1 MIALRRT
8 PEVTTDMST
17 TADIIDEKLV
27 DPDPI
32 KQFQNWFQTASEANL
47 PLPEAMS
54 LSTVSR
60 DGKPS
65 SRMVLLKRVDQ
76 EGFVFFTNYLSS
88 KAKDLENNNNAALV
102 FFWPQLERQV
112 RVEGTVTKTT
122 VAESREYFASRP
134 RGSQIGAWASPQSQ
148 IISSRSELE
157 HRQAQIEE
165 LYRDREIDCPE
176 NWGGFC
182 LRPERI
188 EFWKGRSDRLHDRIV
203 YVRGADSSWSIKR
216 LAP

>member
-1 MIALRRT
+1 
-8 PEVTTDMST
+8 MST
-17 TADIIDEKLV
+17 TADILDEKLV
-27 DPDPI
+27 DRDPI
-32 KQFQNWFQTASEANL
+32 KQFENWFQAAVHANL
-47 PLPEAMS
+47 PLAEATS

-65 SRMVLLKRVDQ
+65 ARMVLLKRVDE
-76 EGFVFFTNYLSS
+76 EGFVFFTNYLSA
-88 KAKDLENNNNAALV
+88 KAKDLENNKNAALV

-148 IISSRSELE
+148 IISSRAELE

-188 EFWKGRSDRLHDRIV
+188 EFWQGRRDRLHDRIV
-203 YVRGADSSWSIKR
+203 YVRGADGSWSIQR